1 MTYTHEIVV
10 HRSMIYRIEIKS
22 ESDTIDAMSYAM
34 ELMSDAD
41 RGDNEN
47 LVDDQMTWDHF
58 CNDELCQ

>member
-47 LVDDQMTWDHF
+47 LGDGRKRIETPTW
-58 CNDELCQ
+58 ETWKL